1 MCRHLKASLR
11 YQSVTRPFCN
21 RRDAKTSPGA
31 WNYRITGNTD
41 PLFDHDFAHFI
52 RANSPTGQ
60 HLHVDAVVDNRDPSF
75 DIQLFY
81 YPSEVKPGA
90 GGTRFIPGSHLRFT
104 RAEGVSRYQ
113 NPRR

>member
-1 MCRHLKASLR
+1 MTLYISRGQH
-11 YQSVTRPFCN
+11 
-21 RRDAKTSPGA
+21 
-31 WNYRITGNTD
+31 
-41 PLFDHDFAHFI
+41 
-52 RANSPTGQ
+52 PTGQ

-113 NPRR
+113 KSSANSTTMAQPVRY